1 MAGNHFR
8 FYFLYV
14 YCLVEEEDGSATAGD
29 ETAMGVSYYI
39 TFYFLSPTAEH
50 FFEVLIGNLVP
61 TYSVTGCLQI
71 WWL

>member
-14 YCLVEEEDGSATAGD
+14 YCLVEEEAYTAGD

-50 FFEVLIGNLVP
+50 FFEVLIGNLIP
-61 TYSVTGCLQI
+61 IHSVTGCLQN
-71 WWL
+71 